1 MIGDRN
7 MTLDYRTQFPQMR
20 RARTVRASAVAAA
33 IAAAALLA
41 GCANRDSIVVGATPD
56 DYRTNHPI
64 VIAEK
69 DVTIDIPVGTFDTQL
84 SRVQRTAI
92 DGFIDDYDRKQA
104 PLVTI
109 LVPSGAVNDAAASNI
124 AGALAGRMVKLGVP
138 AGRVMTQHYQ
148 ARSASE
154 PAPLRVVY
162 TAMRAQTGPC
172 GKWPE
177 DISDTAANKHY
188 ANFGCAYQN
197 NLAAQIDNPADLLGP
212 RKMAEVDTERRSVS
226 IEDYRL
232 RESTWTPEVGY

>member
-7 MTLDYRTQFPQMR
+7 MTLDHRTQLPK
-20 RARTVRASAVAAA
+20 ARYARASAMIV
-33 IAAAALLA
+33 AAALLA
-41 GCANRDSIVVGATPD
+41 GCANRDSIIVGSTPD

-69 DVTIDIPVGTFDTQL
+69 DVSIDIPVGTFDTRL
-84 SRVQRTAI
+84 SRLQRTAI
-92 DGFIDDYDRKQA
+92 DGFIADYDRKEA

-109 LVPSGAVNDAAASNI
+109 LVPSGAINDIAASNI
-124 AGALAGRMVKLGVP
+124 AGALAERMVKLGVP
-138 AGRVMTQHYQ
+138 AGRIMTQHYL
-148 ARSASE
+148 ARSASQ

-162 TAMRAQTGPC
+162 TTMRAQTGPC
-172 GKWPE
+172 GRWPE
-177 DISDTAANKHY
+177 DISDTSDNKHY

-212 RKMAEVDTERRSVS
+212 RRMTPVDTERRAVS

-232 RESTWTPEVGY
+232 RESPWTPEVQY